1 MFDIRL
7 ILNEL
12 IVNGAYHGNDFQ
24 MSKCVCLKIEMMDE
38 VLQKYGHLTANQ
50 LVAKTHK
57 EGTLW
62 YNAAKEHEL
71 LEPFTQHECNNSDYQ
86 TALSLALAL
95 CTAETYRESL
105 DIKQTANILK
115 ASDNV

>member
-1 MFDIRL
+1 
-7 ILNEL
+7 
-12 IVNGAYHGNDFQ
+12 
-24 MSKCVCLKIEMMDE
+24 MMDE

-86 TALSLALAL
+86 SSSFIGFGSMYG
-95 CTAETYRESL
+95 ENYR
-105 DIKQTANILK
+105 
-115 ASDNV
+115 

>member
-1 MFDIRL
+1 
-7 ILNEL
+7 
-12 IVNGAYHGNDFQ
+12 
-24 MSKCVCLKIEMMDE
+24 MMDE

-86 TALSLALAL
+86 T
-95 CTAETYRESL
+95 
-105 DIKQTANILK
+105 
-115 ASDNV
+115 

>member
-1 MFDIRL
+1 
-7 ILNEL
+7 
-12 IVNGAYHGNDFQ
+12 
-24 MSKCVCLKIEMMDE
+24 MMDE

-86 TALSLALAL
+86 TALSLALQRL
-95 CTAETYRESL
+95 IVKVWISSRLPIY
-105 DIKQTANILK
+105 
-115 ASDNV
+115 

>member
-1 MFDIRL
+1 
-7 ILNEL
+7 
-12 IVNGAYHGNDFQ
+12 
-24 MSKCVCLKIEMMDE
+24 MMDE

-62 YNAAKEHEL
+62 YNASKEHEL